1 MRSARRGPSAVRAN
15 AGGRGTGCAPAIAAA
30 VAGASDSEKTPP
42 MWSSRADVPASL
54 DSATA
59 TTLFSCA
66 RCLFRVAENDFG
78 IVAATYT
85 GGTSTHLGD
94 FARPQP
100 RTVLVGQIPGP
111 IRSRS
116 SFLGSRS
123 SSDRPLPPQTPRH
136 VSSWRFSVTVPTR
149 EETRM
154 TAPTGLAKKSVGT
167 SSLFWFCVGA
177 SAPMT
182 VLAGGILVTY
192 ANTGVIGTPLAFLIL
207 MVAIGLFVVG
217 YVAMA
222 RYVPHAATFYAF
234 FARGI
239 GRVWGVA
246 ASFVA
251 LFAYN
256 CMQIGLYGIIG
267 A

>member
-100 RTVLVGQIPGP
+100 RTILVGQNPGSDPFSILVPRISILLGQIPWSDP
-111 IRSRS
+111 FSILVPRISIL
-116 SFLGSRS
+116 LGQTPA
-123 SSDRPLPPQTPRH
+123 SSDT
-136 VSSWRFSVTVPTR
+136 
-149 EETRM
+149 
-154 TAPTGLAKKSVGT
+154 
-167 SSLFWFCVGA
+167 
-177 SAPMT
+177 
-182 VLAGGILVTY
+182 
-192 ANTGVIGTPLAFLIL
+192 
-207 MVAIGLFVVG
+207 
-217 YVAMA
+217 
-222 RYVPHAATFYAF
+222 
-234 FARGI
+234 
-239 GRVWGVA
+239 
-246 ASFVA
+246 
-251 LFAYN
+251 
-256 CMQIGLYGIIG
+256 
-267 A
+267 